1 LKKRKPS
8 AISHQLSEHVAVQS
22 PISNLQNRLFALYN
36 ALHTHFGHEPHW
48 WPLYSDTPQF
58 EILVGA
64 VLVQQ
69 TRWETVEAA
78 VVRLLD
84 VGLLS
89 PAAFAA
95 ADTETL
101 AVLIRPCAFHTQK
114 APGLQAICRYLLTR
128 YDGDVG
134 ALLAQERAIARA
146 ELLALPRIGPE
157 TADTIMLYAGDHPV
171 FVVDAYARRL
181 FSRLDIAPGFD
192 FQRASYD
199 AVQRLIEDALA
210 LEDWRLQQG
219 SGIRGQGSGTLWQHN
234 AAPDPAT
241 SATVLPTAIE
251 IKDCR
256 SQSLIPNLQSPTSP
270 YTHLDGSL
278 RHFLWDFHAL
288 IVEECIHHCLAA
300 NPRQDTPGAR
310 RTFVDPRKCATHCLD
325 CRGCPLREMCA
336 TYQHGT
342 RNGGSAEGAEGRQR
356 QRRKK

>member
-1 LKKRKPS
+1 LSKLKSQQFEDSQQCDAKKS
-8 AISHQLSEHVAVQS
+8 LISNLQS
-22 PISNLQNRLFALYN
+22 PISNLQNRLFALYD

-78 VVRLLD
+78 VVRLRD
-84 VGLLS
+84 AGLLA

-95 ADTETL
+95 ADTDTL
-101 AVLIRPCAFHTQK
+101 AAQIRPCAFHTQK
-114 APGLQAICRYLLTR
+114 APGLQAICRYLLTH

-134 ALLAQERAIARA
+134 ALLAQERAVVRA

-157 TADTIMLYAGDHPV
+157 TADTIMLYAGDHPA

-210 LEDWRLQQG
+210 LEDWRVE
-219 SGIRGQGSGTLWQHN
+219 IRDW
-234 AAPDPAT
+234 
-241 SATVLPTAIE
+241 
-251 IKDCR
+251 R
-256 SQSLIPNLQSPTSP
+256 SQSSISNLPFPISL

-288 IVEECIHHCLAA
+288 IVEECIHHCLAS
-300 NPRQDTPGAR
+300 NPRQDTSGAR

-325 CRGCPLREMCA
+325 CRGCPLRKMCA

-342 RNGGSAEGAEGRQR
+342 RSGGRAEGAEGRKE
-356 QRRKK
+356 RKK